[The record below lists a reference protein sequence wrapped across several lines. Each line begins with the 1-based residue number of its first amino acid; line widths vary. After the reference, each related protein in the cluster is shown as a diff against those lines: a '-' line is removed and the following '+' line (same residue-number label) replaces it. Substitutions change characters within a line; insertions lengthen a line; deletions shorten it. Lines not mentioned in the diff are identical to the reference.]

1 MGNLSPAPKN
11 KALRKNLE
19 KISIAL
25 LESPLTEQKEFED
38 LILFGNCI
46 YLEI

>member
-11 KALRKNLE
+11 EALRKNLE
-19 KISIAL
+19 EIFIAL

-38 LILFGNCI
+38 LILFGNGI